1 MKIRNMI
8 LLIFFF
14 TSFQTVN
21 TQIIISQPIS
31 ILEGLNDS
39 TITATT
45 QPQIN
50 FSTLRRIFDG
60 NHLTEAVIPSAN
72 FVITLNF
79 SAMTGITKSKIF
91 LWHNGT
97 YSLETANTLEDL
109 NSRTGSYRSL
119 AGNRSYSFF
128 VWDSLTFTNYEVQY
142 IRMSVLNPTDTSIY
156 FGEWVLE
163 GKLTLTSLHIT
174 PYPPKVLPSTTLQ
187 LDAKV
192 LDEHGRIYPY
202 QINEPLV
209 WRVTDT
215 SIAQID
221 NSGKLKG
228 ISLGSTTVSVSTE
241 SNSLLG
247 TASVDVVT
255 DFKPPKA
262 KTKVVK
268 VALVIQDP
276 LIPQFNYRR
285 IHQKWAWYDP
295 LNMVNLIK
303 NEFLIASDSVIQ
315 FDVVETYNDQ
325 NIFTKLDTSYM
336 TLDQIAYY
344 FQNNLTLYGELKNI
358 AEVQGR
364 IKYDYNGMVDY
375 YDFDTKRNK
384 RVIDEVWVYAFP
396 FGGMYESQLMGPGA
410 FWWNSPPLA
419 HSGLEKTLSV
429 MGWNYERGLPEAM
442 ESMGH
447 RFESAIRQAFGRWDY
462 NSPKLNNW
470 ELYTSFDKVRPS
482 QAHIGNIHYPPNG
495 RSDYDWVNNAYV
507 LTYADN
513 WFRFPYLLDQK
524 RSVNCTEW
532 MCGHIGYMRWWFK
545 HLPHA
550 AGVTDSILNNWWHYA
565 IDYYEAVALAK
576 KSMIVGIEDHSSNIF
591 PDKFKLEQN
600 YPNPFNS
607 STNIRFHILQRSFVN
622 LKIYDILGR
631 EISSL
636 LNDEITPG
644 VHQVTFL
651 PKELSSGIYFYSLR
665 TPNFCDTKKI
675 ILLK

>member
-1 MKIRNMI
+1 MKKVLTI
-8 LLIFFF
+8 LIFFF
-14 TSFQTVN
+14 TSFQAVN

-97 YSLETANTLEDL
+97 YSLETAITLEDL

-119 AGNRSYSFF
+119 ASNRSYSFF
-128 VWDSLTFTNYEVQY
+128 VWDSLTF
-142 IRMSVLNPTDTSIY
+142 IY

-174 PYPPKVLPSTTLQ
+174 PYPPKVLPSTALQ

-215 SIAQID
+215 SIAKID

-241 SNSLLG
+241 SNSLTG
-247 TASVDVVT
+247 IAPVDVVT
-255 DFKPPKA
+255 DFKPTKA
-262 KTKVVK
+262 NTKVVK

-276 LIPQFNYRR
+276 IIPQFNYQR
-285 IHQKWAWYDP
+285 IHQKWAWHDP
-295 LNMVNLIK
+295 QNLVNLLK
-303 NEFLIASDSVIQ
+303 NEFLVASDSVIK

-325 NIFTKLDTSYM
+325 MIFTKLDSLYM

-344 FQNNLTLYGELKNI
+344 FQNNSTLYGELKYI
-358 AEVQGR
+358 AEVQDR

-375 YDFDTKRNK
+375 YDFDTKRNNG
-384 RVIDEVWVYAFP
+384 VIDEVWVYAFP
-396 FGGMYESQLMGPGA
+396 FAGMYESQLMGPGA
-410 FWWNSPPLA
+410 FWWNSLPLA
-419 HSGLEKTLSV
+419 HPGLERTLSV

-447 RFESAIRQAFGRWDY
+447 RFESALWKTFGRWDL
-462 NSPKLNNW
+462 NAPKLNNW

-507 LTYADN
+507 LIYADN

-524 RSVNCTEW
+524 RNVNCIEW

-545 HLPHA
+545 HLPHS

-576 KSMIVGIEDHSSNIF
+576 KSMVVGVEDHGSNII
-591 PDKFKLEQN
+591 PDEFKLEQN
-600 YPNPFNS
+600 
-607 STNIRFHILQRSFVN
+607 
-622 LKIYDILGR
+622 YDILGR
-631 EISSL
+631 EISTL
-636 LNDEITPG
+636 MNDEITPA

-651 PKELSSGIYFYSLR
+651 PKGLSI
-665 TPNFCDTKKI
+665 CDIKK
-675 ILLK
+675 